1 METHNGFGK
10 HQQFLTPHQLRE
22 FRKYTYGEWIQTFA
36 TLMWT
41 KVSICLFLMRIP
53 RVRVLRRTLQW
64 AVAFLLFS
72 NTILTT
78 AWVMQCQPL
87 HAAWDDRGTCMSREA
102 LQKIVLVQA
111 VISVVSDFSFA
122 ILPIVFLWK
131 VQIDLKTK
139 LGLWTLMCLGLFT
152 GAFCLVR
159 TVLNDEALPLDRTYN
174 GIINWLWRLFEV
186 TIGIIAACI
195 PTLRP
200 LYNWTVRKIKGQKT
214 DKNIKWTISSHSKKW
229 NGHVE
234 DARVSDEEEGQ
245 DRVVA
250 QDVIRESR
258 HKSLSPLPSPRDRRR
273 DTMRDDLVNQGI
285 IRTEADDVEA
295 NQPQAAIKPRGD
307 LGLAN
312 DMHKYGI
319 N

>member
-1 METHNGFGK
+1 
-10 HQQFLTPHQLRE
+10 
-22 FRKYTYGEWIQTFA
+22 
-36 TLMWT
+36 
-41 KVSICLFLMRIP
+41 
-53 RVRVLRRTLQW
+53 
-64 AVAFLLFS
+64 
-72 NTILTT
+72 
-78 AWVMQCQPL
+78 
-87 HAAWDDRGTCMSREA
+87 MSREA

-131 VQIDLKTK
+131 VQINFKTK

-200 LYNWTVRKIKGQKT
+200 LYNWTLRKIKGQKT
-214 DKNIKWTISSHSKKW
+214 DENIKWTFTSHSKKW
-229 NGHVE
+229 NANVE
-234 DARVSDEEEGQ
+234 EARVSDSEEGR
-245 DRVVA
+245 DPIVA
-250 QDVIRESR
+250 QEVVREGR

-273 DTMRDDLVNQGI
+273 DTMRDDLVSQGI
-285 IRTEADDVEA
+285 IKTEVDDAASSHSETAVKPKEDVGLADDM
-295 NQPQAAIKPRGD
+295 Q
-307 LGLAN
+307 
-312 DMHKYGI
+312 KYGI
-319 N
+319 S